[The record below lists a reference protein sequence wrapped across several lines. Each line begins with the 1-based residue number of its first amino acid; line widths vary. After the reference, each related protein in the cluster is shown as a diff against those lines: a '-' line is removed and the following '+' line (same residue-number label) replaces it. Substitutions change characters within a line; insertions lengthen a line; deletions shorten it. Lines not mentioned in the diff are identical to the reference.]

1 MRALMRA
8 EATPTPETF
17 SRLCRL
23 ANDVETRMD
32 DVAGVV
38 EMLGDVLIDASM
50 GEKAAERASLIGWQL
65 LDPAER
71 RREVEPLRR
80 VIVELGVL
88 TTATGGGVDADA

>member
-17 SRLCRL
+17 SRLCRP

-38 EMLGDVLIDASM
+38 EMLGDAPIDA
-50 GEKAAERASLIGWQL
+50 
-65 LDPAER
+65 P
-71 RREVEPLRR
+71 
-80 VIVELGVL
+80 
-88 TTATGGGVDADA
+88 

>member
-17 SRLCRL
+17 SRLRRP

-38 EMLGDVLIDASM
+38 EMLGDVPIDASM
-50 GEKAAERASLIGWQL
+50 NEKAAERASVVGWQL

-71 RREVEPLRR
+71 LREVEPLRR

-88 TTATGGGVDADA
+88 ATATGGGADADA